1 MPRHLTTNDSAAFI
15 AATAAGAANGVAQLD
30 STGKLVTSQIPAS
43 ANAPVVSV
51 NGKIGAVTLNSSDIG
66 AIANSAVGAAN
77 GVAPLD
83 ASGLLPSA
91 KLPANAVISVSGHA
105 GPTVVLSASD
115 VGALTQTAA
124 DARYPL
130 ITQIAAASGI
140 ASLDSGG
147 KVPAGQI
154 PNLSASYLTVAEQGT
169 ANGVASLDATG
180 KLPSAQLPAGTGFAL
195 DSTATDIQPL
205 GTRAAGAV
213 GMAADA
219 GHIHAM
225 PTLDQVGA
233 PAANVAL
240 NAKKITGLA
249 NGTVSTDAAAFGQI
263 PAALPPNGSAGGDLS
278 GTYPNPGVAKIN
290 GTSVPATPSTGQ
302 VLTATS
308 GTAATWQTPAVPDT
322 NFFAPSDH
330 GLIAWTMDPSCTNP
344 NGTSLTSGFIYL
356 MMVNLRAA
364 ATISKIEMVI
374 GTAGATLTSG
384 QCLAGLY
391 TTAGTRVGVTADMS
405 TTWNSAGDKKMSLT
419 GSYSAAAGKYY
430 VAILMNGT
438 TSPTFACGSTFGANF
453 TPGNANLAAGGYRWG
468 RSAAAGNTSLP
479 SSITVSGYTPD
490 ANNIYAGV
498 L

>member
-1 MPRHLTTNDSAAFI
+1 VPRHLTTNDSSAFI
-15 AATAAGAANGVAQLD
+15 AVTAVGMANGVAQLD
-30 STGKLVTSQIPAS
+30 SSGKLVTSQLPAS
-43 ANAPVVSV
+43 ANAPVTSV
-51 NGKIGAVTLNSSDIG
+51 NGKIGDVILNSSDVG
-66 AIANSAVGAAN
+66 AVATSAVGNSN

-83 ASGLLPSA
+83 SSGLLPSS
-91 KLPANAVISVSGHA
+91 KLPSGVVTSVNGYT
-105 GPTVVLSASD
+105 GPTPVLNASD

-130 ITQIAAASGI
+130 LTQVGAASGI
-140 ASLDSGG
+140 AQLGSNS
-147 KVPAGQI
+147 KVPIGQI
-154 PNLSASYLTVAEQGT
+154 PDLSASYLTVSEQGT

-180 KLPSAQLPAGTGFAL
+180 RIPSGQLPSGTGFTL

-213 GMAADA
+213 GKAADA
-219 GHIHAM
+219 GHVHAM
-225 PTLDQVGA
+225 PTLDQLGL
-233 PAANVAL
+233 PAANVPM

-263 PAALPPNGSAGGDLS
+263 PTALPPNGTAAGDLS

-290 GTSVPATPSTGQ
+290 GTSVPATPTTGQ

-308 GTAATWQTPAVPDT
+308 GTAAAWQALDT
-322 NFFAPSDH
+322 NYFAPSDH
-330 GLIAWTMDPSCTNP
+330 GLIAWTMDPSCTNA
-344 NGTSLTSGFIYL
+344 NGTAVTAGFIYL
-356 MMVNLRAA
+356 MMVNLKLA
-364 ATISKIEMVI
+364 ATISKIEVVI

-384 QCLAGLY
+384 QCFAGLY
-391 TTAGTRVGVTADMS
+391 STAGTRLALTADMS
-405 TTWNSAGDKKMSLT
+405 TTWNSTGDKKMSLT

-438 TSPTFACGSTFGANF
+438 TSPSFACGSTFGASF
-453 TPGNANLAAGGYRWG
+453 TPGNANLAAGGYRWC
-468 RSAAAGNTSLP
+468 RSSASGNTSLP
-479 SSITVSGYTPD
+479 ASITVSGYTPD